1 MVFTLQKAPMLK
13 RIAAWMLD
21 IILVCVL
28 SAGVALGLSAVLSYD
43 AYYDTLDQSYAFYEA
58 EYGITFDISKS
69 DYEAMNDAD
78 RQNWDAAYDAWRT
91 DETVLHAYNMVITLT
106 LVMTTASILLSIIIV
121 EFLIPLW
128 LGNGQTVGKK
138 VFGLCLM
145 RNDGVR
151 VNNLQLLTRAL
162 LGKGTVETLI
172 PVYVFIMLFWGMVGS
187 WGLGLLLVMLIA
199 QLLCITITKT
209 KSAIHDL
216 MAGVVV
222 VDAGSQMIFDTTEDL
237 IAYYKKLAA
246 ERAARQKY

>member
-1 MVFTLQKAPMLK
+1 M
-13 RIAAWMLD
+13 
-21 IILVCVL
+21 
-28 SAGVALGLSAVLSYD
+28 
-43 AYYDTLDQSYAFYEA
+43 
-58 EYGITFDISKS
+58 
-69 DYEAMNDAD
+69 
-78 RQNWDAAYDAWRT
+78 
-91 DETVLHAYNMVITLT
+91 
-106 LVMTTASILLSIIIV
+106 
-121 EFLIPLW
+121 
-128 LGNGQTVGKK
+128 GKK

-172 PVYVFIMLFWGMVGS
+172 PVYVFLMLFWGMVGS

-199 QLLCITITKT
+199 QFLCITITKT

-246 ERAARQKY
+246 ERAARQNY